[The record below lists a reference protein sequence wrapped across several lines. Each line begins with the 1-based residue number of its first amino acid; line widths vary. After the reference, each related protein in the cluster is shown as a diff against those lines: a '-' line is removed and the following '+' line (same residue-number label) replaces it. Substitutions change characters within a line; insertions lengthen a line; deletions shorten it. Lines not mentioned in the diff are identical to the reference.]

1 MDSFEIS
8 SKFSVIKTTSKVGNP
23 IAKGI
28 SRLVSLFFPGSL
40 FPEESSSIRFRSIEK
55 RVLTFDKRRKCVKI
69 VSYREPSSKFLQ
81 SVYYPNIGSRQR
93 DRNFRRNKFEKLEK
107 NWNEKEWKGERE
119 KNERNA
125 NRRRGRG
132 GEEQS
137 FVSRQQNK
145 IQNGVIG
152 RICWNLNTG
161 HELGFIR

>member
-81 SVYYPNIGSRQR
+81 SVYYPNIGSRQG

-107 NWNEKEWKGERE
+107 NWNE
-119 KNERNA
+119 NERNA

-132 GEEQS
+132 GKS
-137 FVSRQQNK
+137 KALFRGNK
-145 IQNGVIG
+145 IKFKMVSSVGSVEI
-152 RICWNLNTG
+152 
-161 HELGFIR
+161 

>member
-81 SVYYPNIGSRQR
+81 SVYYPNIGSRQG

-132 GEEQS
+132 GKS
-137 FVSRQQNK
+137 KALFRGNK
-145 IQNGVIG
+145 IKFKMVSSVGSVEI
-152 RICWNLNTG
+152 
-161 HELGFIR
+161 

>member
-40 FPEESSSIRFRSIEK
+40 FPGELSSIRFRSIEK

-81 SVYYPNIGSRQR
+81 SVYYPNIGSRQG

-132 GEEQS
+132 GKS
-137 FVSRQQNK
+137 KALFRGNK
-145 IQNGVIG
+145 IKFKMVSSVGSVEI
-152 RICWNLNTG
+152 
-161 HELGFIR
+161 